1 MTRAR
6 SAAYVEGKLEEKTEP
21 EYRVGVEQRNKRDIK
36 SRKGRE
42 REREMEGK
50 IGFGGK
56 GRKKMKRRGSYRN
69 VEETL
74 KRKRVESGENGGEDK
89 NEVFRMSEKIPR
101 SPIREGKKKKI
112 K

>member
-21 EYRVGVEQRNKRDIK
+21 EYRVGVEQRNKRDIM

-74 KRKRVESGENGGEDK
+74 KRKRVESRENGGME
-89 NEVFRMSEKIPR
+89 ERIRMRCLE
-101 SPIREGKKKKI
+101 
-112 K
+112 